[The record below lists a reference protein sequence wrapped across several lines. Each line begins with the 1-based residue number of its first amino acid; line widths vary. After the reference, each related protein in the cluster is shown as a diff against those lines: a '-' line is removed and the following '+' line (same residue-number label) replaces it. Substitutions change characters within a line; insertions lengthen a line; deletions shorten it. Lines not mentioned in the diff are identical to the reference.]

1 MEQEI
6 IKQAKWLYAYN
17 GGAYS
22 KYDCA
27 KTALYEKGL
36 SYVRQLTEDLRPA
49 NVSLGEYIEDLAA
62 KLN

>member
-6 IKQAKWLYAYN
+6 IERAKWLYAAN
-17 GGAYS
+17 AAAYS
-22 KYDCA
+22 KYECV
-27 KTALYEKGL
+27 KTALYEMGL

-49 NVSLGEYIEDLAA
+49 NVSLGEYIEDLAE